1 MEIFFILFLIVGVFL
16 GLGILISLAPTI
28 IASMGMARIQK
39 LIDKDPEMKAKQEN
53 VTRLGN
59 KIRKDLERYKKT
71 DPKKYE
77 EMKKIF
83 RV

>member
-28 IASMGMARIQK
+28 IASMGMARIQRQ
-39 LIDKDPEMKAKQEN
+39 IDKDPEMKAKQERI
-53 VTRLGN
+53 TELGD

-71 DPKKYE
+71 DPKKYK
-77 EMKKIF
+77 EMKDLF
-83 RV
+83 GV